1 MNKYCKLTISAIF
14 ALTLVSCG
22 SQEKPKTSQS
32 AAIQKFEVKPQPL
45 HKTLH
50 FTGTIQPLHES
61 TLTSPMEAVV
71 ESMNFHYGQM
81 VKKGDVV
88 LTLNSNELQKQ
99 YNDTLT
105 DYLKAKDNYT
115 IAKAK
120 FSGTQDLWKAGLLSK
135 NNYLSEKSGMDT
147 ARVTLM
153 QATRKLT
160 EMLEKIDENNSQKL
174 STLSLSDFEKLR
186 KVLTSRHNVIRLK
199 APSDGVMLYP
209 PKASEDKATRIT
221 VGSSVKS
228 GQVIAL
234 VGDLSGISVEID
246 VPEIDIDKIHPGM
259 KASISGIAFGKH
271 QLKGTLVAVNAQ
283 ASNSSSG
290 GLPSFTAVVEVSSLT
305 REQQP
310 WIKVGMSAAIEVN
323 VESHDQLLVPIAAVK
338 REKGNSVVTV
348 QLANGSLEK
357 RIITTGTAQANS
369 VVVESGLKAGDV
381 VVYE

>member
-1 MNKYCKLTISAIF
+1 MNIFLKTILGACVALIF
-14 ALTLVSCG
+14 TSCG
-22 SQEKPKTSQS
+22 GQEKQKT
-32 AAIQKFEVKPQPL
+32 ATLNTYEIKPRPL

-105 DYLKAKDNYT
+105 DYLKAKDSYT

-120 FSGTQDLWKAGLLSK
+120 FAGTQDLWESGLLSK
-135 NNYLSEKSGMDT
+135 NNYLSEKSSIDT

-160 EMLEKIDENNSQKL
+160 EMLEKMDENNTQKF
-174 STLSLSDFEKLR
+174 SSLSLADFDKVR
-186 KVLTSRHNVIRLK
+186 KILTSNHNIIRLK

-209 PKASEDKATRIT
+209 PKSGEDKTTRIT

-228 GQVIAL
+228 GQVIAV
-234 VGDLSGISVEID
+234 VGNLNGISVEID
-246 VPEIDIDKIHPGM
+246 VPEIDIDKIRPGM
-259 KASISGIAFGKH
+259 VATISGIAFGKH
-271 QLKGTLVAVNAQ
+271 QLKGLLVAVNAQ
-283 ASNSSSG
+283 ASNTSTG
-290 GLPSFTAVVEVSSLT
+290 GLPSFTAVVEVKTLT
-305 REQQP
+305 AEEQP
-310 WIKVGMSAAIEVN
+310 WIKVGMSAAIELN
-323 VESHDQLLVPIAAVK
+323 VDSDNQLLVPIAAVT
-338 REKGNSVVTV
+338 REKGNSIVTI
-348 QLANGSLEK
+348 QLAQGTVK
-357 RIITTGTAQANS
+357 KQIITTGAAQADS
-369 VVVESGLKAGDV
+369 VVVETGLKSGDV
-381 VVYE
+381 VVYD

>member
-1 MNKYCKLTISAIF
+1 MNIYLKTIMGAIL
-14 ALTLVSCG
+14 ALNLAACG
-22 SQEKPKTSQS
+22 HHEKQKTTTMNTY
-32 AAIQKFEVKPQPL
+32 EVKSRPL

-71 ESMNFHYGQM
+71 ETMDFHYGQM

-105 DYLKAKDNYT
+105 DYLKAKDSYT

-120 FSGTQDLWKAGLLSK
+120 FAGTQDLWHSGLLSK

-160 EMLEKIDENNSQKL
+160 EMLEKMDENKSQNL
-174 STLSLSDFEKLR
+174 SALSLSDFDKVR
-186 KVLTSRHNVIRLK
+186 KILASNHNIIRLK

-209 PKASEDKATRIT
+209 PKSGEDKATRIT

-228 GQVIAL
+228 GQVLAI
-234 VGDLSGISVEID
+234 VGNLNGISVEID
-246 VPEIDIDKIHPGM
+246 VPEIDIDKIRPGM
-259 KASISGIAFGKH
+259 KATISGVAFGKH
-271 QLKGTLVAVNAQ
+271 QLKGTLIAVNAQ
-283 ASNSSSG
+283 ASNTSNG
-290 GLPSFTAVVEVSSLT
+290 GLPSFTAVVEVKSLT
-305 REQQP
+305 AEQQP
-310 WIKVGMSAAIEVN
+310 WIKVGMSAAIELN
-323 VESHDQLLVPIAAVK
+323 VESNNQLLIPIAAVK
-338 REKGNSVVTV
+338 REKGNSMVTL
-348 QLANGSLEK
+348 QLAQGTLEK
-357 RIITTGTAQANS
+357 RIITTGAAQADS
-369 VVVESGLKAGDV
+369 VVVETGLKIGDV
-381 VVYE
+381 VVYD

>member
-1 MNKYCKLTISAIF
+1 MNHYVKIIISLVLTGFLSA
-14 ALTLVSCG
+14 CG
-22 SQEKPKTSQS
+22 SHDKPKQVTLNTYT
-32 AAIQKFEVKPQPL
+32 VKPKPL

-50 FTGTIQPLHES
+50 FTGTIQPLRES

-71 ESMNFHYGQM
+71 ETMNFHYGQM

-105 DYLKAKDNYT
+105 DYLKAKDSYS

-120 FSGTQDLWKAGLLSK
+120 FIGTQELWDAGLLSK
-135 NNYLSEKSGMDT
+135 NNFLSEKSGVDT

-160 EMLEKIDENNSQKL
+160 ELLEKMDENNSQNF
-174 STLSLSDFEKLR
+174 SALSLADFDKVR
-186 KVLTSRHNVIRLK
+186 KILTSNHNIIRLK

-209 PKASEDKATRIT
+209 PKSGEDKSARVT

-234 VGDLSGISVEID
+234 IGDLNGISVEID
-246 VPEIDIDKIHPGM
+246 VPEIDIDKIRPGM
-259 KASISGIAFGKH
+259 NATISGVAFGKH

-283 ASNSSSG
+283 ASNTSGG
-290 GLPSFTAVVEVSSLT
+290 GLPSFTAVVEVKSLT
-305 REQQP
+305 PEQQP
-310 WIKVGMSAAIEVN
+310 WIKVGMSAAIELN
-323 VESHDQLLVPIAAVK
+323 VDSDNQLLVPIAAVK
-338 REKGNSVVTV
+338 REKGNSIVNLR
-348 QLANGSLEK
+348 LAQGSIEK
-357 RIITTGTAQANS
+357 RVITTGPAQADS
-369 VVVESGLKAGDV
+369 VVIESGLKEGDV
-381 VVYE
+381 VVYD